1 MIPPK
6 DSFFAETSSFINNH
20 KLLCGLTLGLAIV
33 VYAIGNLGGRAVSW
47 IKECGG
53 TAKKADGFGKETFNK
68 EVIINEVIPKKSDIL
83 TRDSTHSTTSVNP
96 KTISAPSFVI
106 QEEIPVELSPTAKKL
121 LAAYNSPKE
130 GWVMVPPSDQLKVE
144 QAFVVGS
151 GAIGFE
157 GNGRWKIHVSIDP
170 AQMEQAIPIIVDVLH
185 SVDAPRLGFKMQ
197 TKANLDSVH
206 QIGKELA
213 IIFDKQVEEDALKG
227 DLEGVQNCL
236 NLLWK
241 KLNSAGIRPE
251 PGFVLTP
258 QTITDIRK
266 APNGSQV
273 KEKQNLE
280 TGKFDRAISCP
291 EGRNFFYYRD
301 ENFAPM
307 RDDEIGD
314 LRGIPGVYAA
324 SDIIDLALK
333 QPNLAHNPTQSPD
346 PFLNLKIQGFNL

>member
-1 MIPPK
+1 MKTTK
-6 DSFFAETSSFINNH
+6 DSFFSETSSFINNH
-20 KLLCGLTLGLAIV
+20 RLICELTLGLAIV
-33 VYAIGNLGGRAVSW
+33 IYVVGNLAGRAVSW
-47 IKECGG
+47 IKKCCG
-53 TAKKADGFGKETFNK
+53 TAKKTNSIARETFK
-68 EVIINEVIPKKSDIL
+68 EEVISNKTVTPKNS
-83 TRDSTHSTTSVNP
+83 STTLLVNP
-96 KTISAPSFVI
+96 KTMPVSLSEI
-106 QEEIPVELSPTAKKL
+106 QDEIPELSLTAKKL

-130 GWVMVPPSDQLKVE
+130 GWVMVPPRDPLKAE
-144 QAFVVGS
+144 QSFVVGS
-151 GAIGFE
+151 GAIGFD

-170 AQMEQAIPIIVDVLH
+170 AQMKQAIPIIVDVLH

-206 QIGKELA
+206 QVGKALA
-213 IIFDKQVEEDALKG
+213 IIFDQKVEKDALKG

-236 NLLWK
+236 NLLWE

-258 QTITDIRK
+258 QTIADIRK

-280 TGKFDRAISCP
+280 TGKFDRAIPCP
-291 EGRNFFYYRD
+291 EDRNFFYYRD

-307 RDDEIGD
+307 RDDEIGN

-324 SDIIDLALK
+324 SDIIDLAHK

-346 PFLNLKIQGFNL
+346 PFLNLKIRFIRNQSL

>member
-1 MIPPK
+1 MIPAK
-6 DSFFAETSSFINNH
+6 DGFFAETSSFINNH

-33 VYAIGNLGGRAVSW
+33 VYAIGNLAGRAVSW
-47 IKECGG
+47 IKECCG
-53 TAKKADGFGKETFNK
+53 TAKKTDSVARETLNK
-68 EVIINEVIPKKSDIL
+68 EVSSSKTVTPKN
-83 TRDSTHSTTSVNP
+83 TSTTSLVNP
-96 KTISAPSFVI
+96 RTPSAPLSEI
-106 QEEIPVELSPTAKKL
+106 QEESPAELSLTAKKL

-130 GWVMVPPSDQLKVE
+130 GWVMVPPREQLKAE

-170 AQMEQAIPIIVDVLH
+170 AQMEQAIPIIVEVLH
-185 SVDAPRLGFKMQ
+185 AVDAPRLGFKMQ

-236 NLLWK
+236 SLLWK
-241 KLNSAGIRPE
+241 KLSSAGIRPE

-258 QTITDIRK
+258 QTIADIRK
-266 APNGSQV
+266 APNGSQI

-280 TGKFDRAISCP
+280 TGKFDRAILCP
-291 EGRNFFYYRD
+291 DGHNFFYYRD

-346 PFLNLKIQGFNL
+346 PFLNLMIQSF